1 MRNENLTDAE
11 STIRGADMA
20 KEIVEYTRYQLLTR
34 RLC

>member
-20 KEIVEYTRYQLLTR
+20 KKLRNIRGINS
-34 RLC
+34 